1 MKFQKTDSTKAFFR
15 YPSRLASAFSLI
27 VLLAWPVL
35 PVKADTPAPPPSP
48 PLKVSIPQ
56 AVREAIDNNLGL
68 LAERY
73 NVTQAD
79 AQMITARL
87 RPNPVLTVDGDFLDT
102 FGSGF
107 FRNRNSGAG
116 PTQFDARV
124 DFPIERGH
132 KREFRMEVARNA
144 KSVAELNLLNSTRN
158 LVIDVERAC
167 IEVLASER
175 SLALAQQNLKS
186 FNDIVA
192 VNAVRVQ
199 AGDLAPVELVRTRIA
214 ALQLGNAVT
223 QAQSRLRTAKN
234 HLQLLLGRARL
245 DDDFEITDD
254 FRQDTQAV
262 TFDGLLDQAFQ
273 LRPDLQALKS
283 DQARN
288 AADIKLQIAQGKVD
302 YSVGVAFH
310 RQQNSSNSAGGSSL
324 GVFFSVPLPV
334 FNRNQ
339 GEIARVKQEQLQIE
353 TRINALQNNIRD
365 EVQDAFQRYRTA
377 RTLLDGYENGML
389 EQARN
394 VLTTTEYSYRRG
406 EANFLEFLDAQRAF
420 NDTTQGYIEARAE
433 YARVLYELD
442 SITGKAAKP

>member
-1 MKFQKTDSTKAFFR
+1 MKFQPRYVTEAFFR
-15 YPSRLASAFSLI
+15 HRARLTA
-27 VLLAWPVL
+27 VLLPVL
-35 PVKADTPAPPPSP
+35 FTLIPALPVRADSPVPPPSP
-48 PLKVSIPQ
+48 PLRVTISQ
-56 AVREAIDNNLGL
+56 AVREAIDHNLGL

-87 RPNPVLTVDGDFLDT
+87 RPNPVLTVDGDFLDVFGAGF
-102 FGSGF
+102 FGS
-107 FRNRNSGAG
+107 RTSGAG

-124 DFPIERGH
+124 DIPIERGH
-132 KREFRMEVARNA
+132 KREYRVEVARNA
-144 KSVAELNLLNSTRN
+144 RSVAELNLLNSTRN

-192 VNAVRVQ
+192 VNAIRVQ

-245 DDDFEITDD
+245 DDDFEIADD
-254 FRQDTQAV
+254 FRQDTQPV

-273 LRPDLQALKS
+273 LRPDLMALGS
-283 DQARN
+283 EQARN

-302 YSVGVAFH
+302 YSVGVAYH
-310 RQQNSSNSAGGSSL
+310 RQQNASGTANANSL
-324 GVFFSVPLPV
+324 GVYFSVPLPV
-334 FNRNQ
+334 SNRNQ

-353 TRINALQNNIRD
+353 TRINALRNNIRD

-406 EANFLEFLDAQRAF
+406 EASFLEFLDAQRAF
-420 NDTTQGYIEARAE
+420 NETTQGYIEARAD